1 MKCATNSVDKDVAM
15 AFLKHGVFISSK
27 VPWMSRE
34 EAVILLAEAMVD
46 RLAKDFKAM
55 VKELKPGLELNDF
68 VATPYEIQAWLA
80 KGPEITHSYSS
91 DCKEVDEKMKFDM
104 QSKLDEYMKL
114 LGQIRQKTENEST
127 AVSLLQEISKDRR
140 AAEIHEERGV
150 EQSQPATEKQK
161 NFMKKLGIK
170 FPDTVTKQEAS
181 TLIDEEL
188 GKNGE

>member
-1 MKCATNSVDKDVAM
+1 MKCAANSLEKNVAM
-15 AFLKHGVFISSK
+15 TFLKHGVFISNK
-27 VPWMSRE
+27 VPCMSKE

-46 RLAKDFKAM
+46 RLVNDFKTM
-55 VKELKPGLELNDF
+55 VKELKPGLELSDF
-68 VATPYEIQAWLA
+68 VATPYEIQTWLA
-80 KGPEITHSYSS
+80 REPRTTASYSN

-104 QSKLDEYMKL
+104 QSKLGEYLKL
-114 LGQIRQKTENEST
+114 LEQIKQKTQDERT
-127 AVSLLQEISKDRR
+127 AVALLQEVSKDRR
-140 AAEIHEERGV
+140 SAEIREERGV